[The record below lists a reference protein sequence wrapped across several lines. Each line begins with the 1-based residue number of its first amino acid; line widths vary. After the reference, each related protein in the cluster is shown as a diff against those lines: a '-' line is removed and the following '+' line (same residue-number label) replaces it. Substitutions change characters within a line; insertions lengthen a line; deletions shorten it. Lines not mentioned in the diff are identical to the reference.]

1 MTTIRAFFVQI
12 KALFQFLKK
21 GRGELPPLA
30 TRLEWNEKVER
41 LVTTLMN
48 YAANNMCLIN
58 TSMSTKIRHLN
69 RRNIHLSKKE
79 II

>member
-1 MTTIRAFFVQI
+1 MTTIRVFFLQI

-21 GRGELPPLA
+21 GRGDLPPLA
-30 TRLEWNEKVER
+30 TRLEWSKKVER
-41 LVTTLMN
+41 LMTTLMN
-48 YAANNMCLIN
+48 YAAKQYLLDKY
-58 TSMSTKIRHLN
+58 SMSTKIRHLN